1 MRHLSKVSLL
11 GAVVL
16 SVLSGCS
23 TQGDYFLKDA
33 FPFKEVC
40 IVDNKQ
46 VPASFFLALRTA
58 VEDKGLEVKTV
69 KSAMG
74 KDNFC
79 QAYIN
84 YSATYQT
91 KAAQT
96 FISSARLV
104 LVQKDK
110 NDSVIVEMKKN
121 KNAPDSLLDPMT
133 DPVPVV
139 RDLVNRLLPRN
150 TPW

>member
-11 GAVVL
+11 GAVML
-16 SVLSGCS
+16 AVLSGCS

-58 VEDKGLEVKTV
+58 VEDKGLEVKTI

-74 KDNFC
+74 KDNSC

-84 YSATYQT
+84 YSATYRT

-96 FISSARLV
+96 YISSARLV
-104 LVQKDK
+104 LVQKDN
-110 NDSVIVEMKKN
+110 NDSVTVQMKKN

>member
-11 GAVVL
+11 GAVTL
-16 SVLSGCS
+16 LVLSGCS
-23 TQGDYFLKDA
+23 THGDYFLRDA
-33 FPFKEVC
+33 FPFNEVC

-74 KDNFC
+74 KEGSC
-79 QAYIN
+79 PAYIHYN
-84 YSATYQT
+84 ATYQT

-96 FISSARLV
+96 YISSARLV

-110 NDSVIVEMKKN
+110 NDSVTVQMKKN